1 MGSTRHILHCDMNCF
16 YASVEMQRRPEL
28 RDRPLPVCGSQ
39 EERHGIVLTA
49 YYIAKPFGVKTGMAI
64 WQARERCPDLVIV
77 PPDMDEYIRI
87 SKMAREIYEDY
98 TDQIEPFGLDENWL
112 DVTGSVGLF
121 GDPMNV
127 AKEISGRIKF
137 ELGITASI
145 GVADNKITAKLG
157 SDYKKPDAITRIE
170 QDNYKEIVYPLP
182 VEDLLYV
189 GPATSKKLRGIGI
202 STIGRL
208 AECPADLLVRK
219 FGKMGA
225 VLHTFANGMDTSPV
239 QRSDH
244 IPNIKSVGNSATTP
258 RNLDDEADVKLMLY
272 LLAESVCSRMRE
284 LVSRCTVVEIYVRDT
299 ELHSITRQRK
309 LPAPSCSS
317 QELADVGMELFRRHY
332 HWERPIRSIGLRG
345 AGLVE
350 AQNCVQLS
358 MYADDQKREKWER
371 IDAAVDHLR
380 QRYGYMS
387 VRRALM
393 DSDPLL
399 GHINVRDGHTVHP
412 VGYFGG

>member
-1 MGSTRHILHCDMNCF
+1 MARHILHVDQNCF
-16 YASVEMQRRPEL
+16 YASVEMQRHPEL
-28 RDRPLPVCGSQ
+28 RDKPLAVCGSQ

-49 YYIAKPFGVKTGMAI
+49 NYLAKPYGVKTGMAI
-64 WQARERCPDLVIV
+64 WQARQKCPNLVIL
-77 PPDMDEYIRI
+77 PPDMDEYIRF
-87 SKMAREIYEDY
+87 SRMAREIYEDY
-98 TDQIEPFGLDENWL
+98 TDQIEPFGLDESWL

-121 GDPMNV
+121 GDPMSI
-127 AKEISGRIKF
+127 AREISGRIKF

-145 GVADNKITAKLG
+145 GVSDNKITAKLG
-157 SDYKKPDAITRIE
+157 SDYKKPDAITRIVA
-170 QDNYKEIVYPLP
+170 DNYKEIAYPLP

-189 GPATSKKLRGIGI
+189 GPATSRKLRAIGI
-202 STIGRL
+202 RTIGRL
-208 AECPADLLVRK
+208 AECPVDVLVRRL
-219 FGKMGA
+219 GKMGA
-225 VLHTFANGMDTSPV
+225 VLHTFANGRDVSPV

-258 RNLDDEADVKLMLY
+258 RDLETEADVKLMLY
-272 LLAESVCSRMRE
+272 LLAESVCARMRE

-299 ELHSITRQRK
+299 QLNSIVRQRK
-309 LPAPSCSS
+309 LQAPSCSS
-317 QELADVGMELFRRHY
+317 QELAETGLDIFRRNY
-332 HWERPIRSIGLRG
+332 RWDRPVRSIGLRG

-350 AQNCVQLS
+350 AQGTVQLS
-358 MYADDQKREKWER
+358 LYTEDQKRDKWER
-371 IDAAVDHLR
+371 IDTAVDHLR

-399 GHINVRDGHTVHP
+399 GHINVKDGHTVHP

>member
-1 MGSTRHILHCDMNCF
+1 MEHRHILHCDMNCF
-16 YASVEMQRRPEL
+16 YASVEMQRHPEL
-28 RDRPLPVCGSQ
+28 RDKPLAVCGSQ

-49 YYIAKPFGVKTGMAI
+49 NYIAKPYGVKTGMAI
-64 WQARERCPDLVIV
+64 WQARQRCPDLVIL

-87 SKMAREIYEDY
+87 SRMAREIYEDY
-98 TDQIEPFGLDENWL
+98 TDQVEPFGLDENWL

-121 GDPMNV
+121 GDPMSI
-127 AKEISGRIKF
+127 AREISDRIKF

-157 SDYKKPDAITRIE
+157 SDYKKPDAITRIGE
-170 QDNYKEIVYPLP
+170 DNYKEIVFPLP

-189 GPATSKKLRGIGI
+189 GPATSKKLRAIGV

-208 AECPADLLVRK
+208 AECPVEVLVRRL
-219 FGKMGA
+219 GKMGA
-225 VLHTFANGMDTSPV
+225 VLHTFANGRDISPV

-258 RNLDDEADVKLMLY
+258 RDLEDEEDVKLMLI

-284 LVSRCTVVEIYVRDT
+284 LVSRCTVVEIYFRDT
-299 ELHSITRQRK
+299 ELNSFCRQRK
-309 LPAPSCSS
+309 LETPSCSS
-317 QELADVGMELFRRHY
+317 QELAQVGLDLFQKHY
-332 HWERPIRSIGLRG
+332 TWRRPIRSIGLRG
-345 AGLVE
+345 AGLIE
-350 AQNCVQLS
+350 AQNTLQLS
-358 MYADDQKREKWER
+358 MFAEDQRRDKWER
-371 IDAAVDHLR
+371 IDAAVDRLR

-387 VRRALM
+387 VRRAVL

-399 GHINVRDGHTVHP
+399 GHINVKDGHTVHP

>member
-1 MGSTRHILHCDMNCF
+1 MARHILHVDQNCF
-16 YASVEMQRRPEL
+16 YAAVEMQRHPEL
-28 RDRPLPVCGSQ
+28 RDSPLAVCGSQ

-49 YYIAKPFGVKTGMAI
+49 NYIAKPFGIRTGMAI
-64 WQARERCPDLVIV
+64 WQARQRCPDLVIL
-77 PPDMDEYIRI
+77 PPDMDEYIRF
-87 SKMAREIYEDY
+87 SRMAREIYEDY
-98 TDQIEPFGLDENWL
+98 TDQIEPFGLDESWL
-112 DVTGSVGLF
+112 DVTGSVSLF
-121 GDPMNV
+121 GDSM
-127 AKEISGRIKF
+127 AIAREISDRIKF

-145 GVADNKITAKLG
+145 GVANNKITAKLG

-170 QDNYKEIVYPLP
+170 ADNYKELAYPLP

-189 GPATSKKLRGIGI
+189 GPATSRKLRSIGI

-208 AECPADLLVRK
+208 AECPVDVLVRRL
-219 FGKMGA
+219 GKMGA
-225 VLHTFANGMDTSPV
+225 VLHTFANGQDTSPV

-258 RNLDDEADVKLMLY
+258 RDLQSEEDVKLMLY
-272 LLAESVCSRMRE
+272 LLAESVCARMRE
-284 LVSRCTVVEIYVRDT
+284 LASRCTVVEIYVRDT
-299 ELHSITRQRK
+299 ELNSICRQRK
-309 LPAPSCSS
+309 LCAPSCSS
-317 QELADVGMELFRRHY
+317 QELTEVGLDLFRRNY
-332 HWERPIRSIGLRG
+332 RWDRPVRSIGIRG

-350 AQNCVQLS
+350 AEGTVQLS
-358 MYADDQKREKWER
+358 LYAEDQRRDKWER

-399 GHINVRDGHTVHP
+399 GHINVKDGHTVHP

>member
-1 MGSTRHILHCDMNCF
+1 MARHILHVDQNCF
-16 YASVEMQRRPEL
+16 YASVEMQRHPEL
-28 RDRPLPVCGSQ
+28 RDKPLAVCGSQ

-49 YYIAKPFGVKTGMAI
+49 NYLAKPYGVKTGMAI
-64 WQARERCPDLVIV
+64 WQARQNCPNLVIL
-77 PPDMDEYIRI
+77 PPDMDEYIRF
-87 SKMAREIYEDY
+87 SRMAREIYEDY
-98 TDQIEPFGLDENWL
+98 TDQIEPFGLDESWL

-121 GDPMNV
+121 GDPMSI
-127 AKEISGRIKF
+127 AREISGRIKF

-145 GVADNKITAKLG
+145 GVSDNKITAKLG

-170 QDNYKEIVYPLP
+170 ADNYKELAYPLP

-189 GPATSKKLRGIGI
+189 GPATSRKLRAIGI

-208 AECPADLLVRK
+208 AECPVDVLVRRL
-219 FGKMGA
+219 GKMGA
-225 VLHTFANGMDTSPV
+225 VLHTFANGRDVSPV
-239 QRSDH
+239 QKSDH
-244 IPNIKSVGNSATTP
+244 VPNIKSVGNSATTP
-258 RNLDDEADVKLMLY
+258 RDLETEADVKLMLY
-272 LLAESVCSRMRE
+272 LLAESVCARMRE

-299 ELHSITRQRK
+299 QLNSIVRQRK
-309 LPAPSCSS
+309 LQAPSCSS
-317 QELADVGMELFRRHY
+317 QELAETGLDIFRRNY
-332 HWERPIRSIGLRG
+332 RWDRPVRSIGLRG

-350 AQNCVQLS
+350 AQGTVQLS
-358 MYADDQKREKWER
+358 LYTEDQKRDKWER
-371 IDAAVDHLR
+371 IDTAVDHLR

-399 GHINVRDGHTVHP
+399 GHINVKDGHTVHP